1 MILSTGY
8 WQQEANIRKW
18 QEKTM
23 FRLWAKEWAG
33 GHLIR
38 EITIEDGSEET
49 RTHKVF
55 HALTRACHEFDLP
68 EPIWLDQN
76 IRDFQ
81 RRAKCR
87 FSKDSFVEEIPFDYL
102 EIEIVEEDPDFY
114 G

>member
-1 MILSTGY
+1 
-8 WQQEANIRKW
+8 
-18 QEKTM
+18 M

-33 GHLIR
+33 GHLLR

-76 IRDFQ
+76 YDELNKFG
-81 RRAKCR
+81 KT
-87 FSKDSFVEEIPFDYL
+87 SFRQDHFIETIPFQEL
-102 EIEIVEEDPDFY
+102 EIEIIEMDDTK
-114 G
+114 

>member
-1 MILSTGY
+1 
-8 WQQEANIRKW
+8 
-18 QEKTM
+18 M

-33 GHLIR
+33 GHLLR

-76 IRDFQ
+76 KKEFILHD
-81 RRAKCR
+81 KVR
-87 FSKDSFVEEIPFDYL
+87 FYQDSFIEEIPFDFL
-102 EIEIVEEDPDFY
+102 EMQVIEED
-114 G
+114 